1 MKQEPGEAISSD
13 AAKRLSADEEYDPAQ
28 PCDYDALCKDRI
40 RKRAAEE
47 MEKRRRIE
55 EEKQRKANEPKV
67 EAPPKEDDFATKMMK
82 KMGWKEGVGLGKD
95 GQGITA
101 PLMAKKTDKNVAVI
115 EQAPAKPVAPKPT
128 PGTNFNRQP
137 TRVVMLTNMVGK
149 GEIDEDLA
157 DETKDEA
164 GKYGEIKSVKCVEVP
179 NARDDQAVRIFINF
193 SAAESATKALLGFNG
208 RFFGGRIVLARFFSP
223 DLYDKGDYLADPQA
237 G

>member
-1 MKQEPGEAISSD
+1 
-13 AAKRLSADEEYDPAQ
+13 
-28 PCDYDALCKDRI
+28 
-40 RKRAAEE
+40 

-164 GKYGEIKSVKCVEVP
+164 GKYGEIKSVNCVDVP

-193 SAAESATKALLGFNG
+193 STAESATKALLGFNG
-208 RFFGGRIVLARFFSP
+208 RFFGGRTVLARFFSP

>member
-1 MKQEPGEAISSD
+1 MGASQ
-13 AAKRLSADEEYDPAQ
+13 RLSW
-28 PCDYDALCKDRI
+28 R
-40 RKRAAEE
+40 RKPTRTWRSSS
-47 MEKRRRIE
+47 KRR
-55 EEKQRKANEPKV
+55 
-67 EAPPKEDDFATKMMK
+67 
-82 KMGWKEGVGLGKD
+82 
-95 GQGITA
+95 
-101 PLMAKKTDKNVAVI
+101 
-115 EQAPAKPVAPKPT
+115 
-128 PGTNFNRQP
+128 P

>member
-1 MKQEPGEAISSD
+1 
-13 AAKRLSADEEYDPAQ
+13 
-28 PCDYDALCKDRI
+28 
-40 RKRAAEE
+40 

-137 TRVVMLTNMVGK
+137 TRVSRAGCPSPRRRRKCTR
-149 GEIDEDLA
+149 EDRQRRSEL
-157 DETKDEA
+157 
-164 GKYGEIKSVKCVEVP
+164 CLP
-179 NARDDQAVRIFINF
+179 
-193 SAAESATKALLGFNG
+193 
-208 RFFGGRIVLARFFSP
+208 P
-223 DLYDKGDYLADPQA
+223 
-237 G
+237 